1 MTYSAVPITGC
12 DLKAAKRRIRAAK
25 QAGAEM
31 LELRTDYLEDL
42 NTSVVRELIAAAKS
56 ETEGSLP
63 IIVTCRAKEQGGCF
77 EYPDEF
83 RIEILTQALK
93 AGAEFIDFEYEKL
106 LSAAQ
111 LQSIRQALSQTV
123 KGRLIVSAHEF
134 NKKFDNI
141 NRLYHDI
148 LDLLPNAIPKL
159 VYTARHINDCFEAFD
174 LLHETAGQQIV
185 FCMGRAGLI
194 SRIIAKKLGG
204 FVTFASLDEESA
216 TAPGQV
222 TIEQFRKLYRYDCL
236 NAETELL
243 GVIGSP
249 VAHSLS
255 PAVHNAVLD
264 KIGANKVYLPLLVE
278 GGKTEFDTFIDNVTA
293 RQWLGFTGFS
303 ITIPHKE
310 NAIAYVRDKGGFVE
324 PLAEK
329 IGAVNTLVIG
339 ADGKLRAYN
348 TDYAGALDSITSKM
362 GITRGDLKGMPAAV
376 IGAGGAARAIV
387 AGLADVGAKVKIY
400 NRTVKRAEQLA
411 SDFGCDFAPLAQ
423 LNRVKAKLLI
433 NCTSVGMHPKT
444 NVTPV
449 PKEVLNEQMFVFDT
463 VYNPAETL
471 LLKQAKQA
479 GAKTIDG
486 LEMFVNQAL
495 AQFKLF
501 TGRDTD
507 SEVLRQIAVQALKAG
522 VKETGCDQA

>member
-1 MTYSAVPITGC
+1 MTYLAVPIAGR
-12 DLKAAKRRIRAAK
+12 DLKQAVRQIRPARL
-25 QAGAEM
+25 AGAQM

-42 NTSVVRELIAAAKS
+42 NRAVVKELIAAAKS
-56 ETEGSLP
+56 ETGGSLP

-77 EYPDEF
+77 EYPDDL

-93 AGAEFIDFEYEKL
+93 AGAAFIDFEYERLVTGGNLKRIKQS
-106 LSAAQ
+106 LSDV
-111 LQSIRQALSQTV
+111 SD
-123 KGRLIVSAHEF
+123 GRLIVSAHEF

-141 NRLYHDI
+141 NGLYHDI
-148 LDLLPNAIPKL
+148 SDLLPNAIPKL
-159 VYTARHINDCFEAFD
+159 VYTAGHINDCFEAFD
-174 LLHETAGQQIV
+174 LLHETSGEKIV
-185 FCMGRAGLI
+185 FCMGQAGLI
-194 SRIIAKKLGG
+194 SRIAAKKLGG

-222 TIEQFRKLYRYDCL
+222 TIEQFRKLYRYDFI

-264 KIGANKVYLPLLVE
+264 KIAANKVYLPLLVE

-293 RQWLGFTGFS
+293 RQWLQFTGFS

-310 NAIAYVRDKGGFVE
+310 SALGYVRDRGGFIE

-339 ADGKLRAYN
+339 TGGELGAYN

-362 GITRGDLKGMPAAV
+362 GITRGDLNGLAV
-376 IGAGGAARAIV
+376 AVVGAGGVSRAV
-387 AGLADVGAKVKIY
+387 VVGLADAGAKVKIY

-423 LNRVKAKLLI
+423 LNRVKAELLI
-433 NCTSVGMHPKT
+433 NCTSVGMYPKT
-444 NVTPV
+444 GVTPV
-449 PKEVLNEQMFVFDT
+449 PKEFLNEQMFVFDT

-471 LLKQAKQA
+471 LLKQARQA

-486 LEMFVNQAL
+486 LSMFVNQAL

-501 TGRDTD
+501 TGRDADPELMRETIV
-507 SEVLRQIAVQALKAG
+507 EKLRY
-522 VKETGCDQA
+522 